1 MYKSSLLTLLACSA
15 LYITSGAALA
25 AGDPVAGK
33 DKAYHCAGCH
43 AVPGYRYMYPAIRVP
58 KLGGQHAAYIV
69 NALKEYQAGARLNPT
84 MHANAATLSDQDMQ
98 DIAAFF
104 ASQKDQPSK

>member
-1 MYKSSLLTLLACSA
+1 MLKRYLTSLLACSLLCA
-15 LYITSGAALA
+15 ASMALA
-25 AGDPVAGK
+25 AGDPAAGH

-43 AVPGYRYMYPAIRVP
+43 AVPGYRYAYPNVTVP

-69 NALKEYQAGARLNPT
+69 NALKEYKAKARPNPT
-84 MHANAATLSDQDMQ
+84 MHANAATLSDQDME

-104 ASQKDQPSK
+104 ASQKDQSSN

>member
-1 MYKSSLLTLLACSA
+1 MYKRSLFSLLACSV
-15 LYITSGAALA
+15 LYAASGVALA
-25 AGDPVAGK
+25 AGDPVAGQN
-33 DKAYHCAGCH
+33 KAYHCAGCH
-43 AVPGYRYMYPAIRVP
+43 AVPGYRYMYPAVRVP

-69 NALKEYQAGARLNPT
+69 NALKEYQSGARPNPT

-104 ASQKDQPSK
+104 SSQKNQSSK